1 MRSHEILFEVG
12 LSLCLILEFSSK
24 FVLGYMEEANSLFA
38 RSRGPD
44 ASNWALNEE
53 IENCLVEIQ
62 SLCDKHRASVEMQD
76 ELLRLLFGGLGISKG
91 KQPAYAPKKSLASLL
106 VQKPSNWDGQLNGR
120 HIPSNWSQLMEFYK
134 DLGMVPLQE
143 WKLCLGNDD
152 HPHAPHI
159 MEPSL
164 EDERQENDAYKC
176 CCTDMHIPRLLRRDC
191 EHCCQRCPLCRKK
204 RKDVMSF
211 HFIPLMGQLKLLCRS
226 ETICWD
232 FLKMWRAKEAWLN
245 NIPSMHPEYI
255 YEFWHGEKLRIF
267 QDFWNPL
274 KEWETPVICED
285 PKCKRAHMAFP
296 KELMCTQLQ
305 KSWCPE
311 QGYYFF
317 RCSKCGKQQ
326 RAKKSFVKGDPRN
339 FALLLHWD
347 GFQAASTT
355 QKDSA
360 VVEIVVLNGGK
371 GSFVGSIPVLFLPLS
386 HKDLQKKHG
395 DVLSSFLSPL
405 ISELESS
412 FLNGFEVNYA
422 VDKNRIC
429 DVLHDE
435 PTRLRCML
443 MMCTGDHPAQCKLG
457 QVKDGGMAFCRRD
470 KAKAELIRDV
480 NGTQRYVYNNN
491 RYQGRYPPPKRNVDE
506 LWHALKMSKRC
517 LTKEK
522 AEDTLRD
529 GGLAGESVLWRLYH
543 LYAFDISKDLVFDVM
558 HILSLNLFQKYI
570 KHLMSSTSTQV
581 KRRIDIAINEVAQAI
596 PKPILHGG
604 RWPKNA
610 SVHFKMFKAEECQKF
625 IQWCLPHI
633 LNVVD
638 GISEKDI
645 QLGMLL
651 VDISHMFFD
660 CSRKQGWTQEYI
672 DVCRSLLLS
681 WRILSEEYYGA
692 NSSPLEHVAGNGE
705 ILDDVIRH
713 ASHDVTWC
721 FSHER
726 NVSGYLSISTNN
738 KSNELSYSK
747 FHSRI
752 LCTQLYKQLH
762 LEKDGLTASTRDMLV
777 VHSCLLL
784 PEGVSYVDR
793 VTCFEMH
800 KNCAFHTSSE
810 KKAND
815 VWDACH
821 RATPCQCQMMISR
834 KGVLVGPKRPK
845 LLDLDAAETKG
856 MVDFWLKKDAHLF
869 SPDDIQSTARF
880 YSKVF
885 LNNVKYTTGEFVV
898 FQGSLLSESQEICF
912 RGCLKKI
919 FAHEQRGNVNV
930 FVVIEYLLDNSDAFD
945 EISGMHIIDKC
956 QNRCYNVTV
965 EPIECIQHKFF
976 WLCTSGDDK
985 EVLYETIGFD
995 VRKRLLLPGKV
1006 GCIPPWLEKD
1016 DLGRMRDLEKLG
1028 WIGNMSIKSFKKVV
1042 GHGIIAEKYGSRSQ
1056 CVSSDSI
1063 IKK

>member
-1 MRSHEILFEVG
+1 MRSHEILFETG

-24 FVLGYMEEANSLFA
+24 FVLGFMEEANSLFA

-62 SLCDKHRASVEMQD
+62 SLCDKHRASFEMQD

-91 KQPAYAPKKSLASLL
+91 KQPASSPKKSLASLL
-106 VQKPSNWDGQLNGR
+106 VQKPSDWDGQLNGR
-120 HIPSNWSQLMEFYK
+120 CIPSNWSQLMEFYK
-134 DLGMVPLQE
+134 DLTLVPLQE

-152 HPHAPHI
+152 HPHAPHV

-164 EDERQENDAYKC
+164 EDERQENDEYKC
-176 CCTDMHIPRLLRRDC
+176 YCTDMHIPRLLRRDC
-191 EHCCQRCPLCRKK
+191 EHCFQRCPLCRKK
-204 RKDVMSF
+204 SKDVMSF
-211 HFIPLMGQLKLLCRS
+211 HFIPS
-226 ETICWD
+226 
-232 FLKMWRAKEAWLN
+232 
-245 NIPSMHPEYI
+245 
-255 YEFWHGEKLRIF
+255 
-267 QDFWNPL
+267 
-274 KEWETPVICED
+274 V
-285 PKCKRAHMAFP
+285 
-296 KELMCTQLQ
+296 
-305 KSWCPE
+305 
-311 QGYYFF
+311 
-317 RCSKCGKQQ
+317 
-326 RAKKSFVKGDPRN
+326 
-339 FALLLHWD
+339 
-347 GFQAASTT
+347 
-355 QKDSA
+355 
-360 VVEIVVLNGGK
+360 
-371 GSFVGSIPVLFLPLS
+371 GSIVGSIPVLFLPLS
-386 HKDLQKKHG
+386 HKDLQKKLG

-412 FLNGFEVNYA
+412 LLNGFEVNYS

-491 RYQGRYPPPKRNVDE
+491 RFQGRYPPPKRNVDE

-558 HILSLNLFQKYI
+558 HVLFLNLFQKYI
-570 KHLMSSTSTQV
+570 KHLMSFTSTQV
-581 KRRIDIAINEVAQAI
+581 KRRIYIAINEVAQAI
-596 PKPILHGG
+596 PKPILHGW

-660 CSRKQGWTQEYI
+660 CSRKQGWTHEYI
-672 DVCRSLLLS
+672 DVCRFLLLS

-784 PEGVSYVDR
+784 PEDVSYVDR
-793 VTCFEMH
+793 ETCFETH
-800 KNCAFHTSSE
+800 KNCAFHTSLE
-810 KKAND
+810 KKANE

-834 KGVLVGPKRPK
+834 KGVLAGPKRPK
-845 LLDLDAAETKG
+845 LLDLDAVETNG
-856 MVDFWLKKDAHLF
+856 MVDFWLKKDAHLY
-869 SPDDIQSTARF
+869 SLDDIQSTARF

-885 LNNVKYTTGEFVV
+885 LNNVKYTIGEFVV
-898 FQGSLLSESQEICF
+898 FQSSLLSKSQEICF

-919 FAHEQRGNVNV
+919 FAHEQQGNVSV

-945 EISGMHIIDKC
+945 EISGMHIIDKS
-956 QNRCYNVTV
+956 QNKCYNVTV

-985 EVLYETIGFD
+985 EVHYETSGFD
-995 VRKRLLLPGKV
+995 VRKRLLLLGKV

-1016 DLGRMRDLEKLG
+1016 DVVLAKCSES
-1028 WIGNMSIKSFKKVV
+1028 SICD
-1042 GHGIIAEKYGSRSQ
+1042 AM
-1056 CVSSDSI
+1056 SDSVRLSWEVQRAPAVWPDHRHNLQCAMPAVTQAKEDLHSGAVHSQAPARAGVRAARGGAGGI
-1063 IKK
+1063 GGRHASSGHWALRERDDQSRDHATAAVRGQHACRRRESAQTSEGDRS

>member
-38 RSRGPD
+38 RSREPD

-106 VQKPSNWDGQLNGR
+106 VQKPSDWDGQLNGR

-191 EHCCQRCPLCRKK
+191 EHCCQRC
-204 RKDVMSF
+204 
-211 HFIPLMGQLKLLCRS
+211 
-226 ETICWD
+226 
-232 FLKMWRAKEAWLN
+232 
-245 NIPSMHPEYI
+245 
-255 YEFWHGEKLRIF
+255 
-267 QDFWNPL
+267 
-274 KEWETPVICED
+274 
-285 PKCKRAHMAFP
+285 
-296 KELMCTQLQ
+296 
-305 KSWCPE
+305 
-311 QGYYFF
+311 
-317 RCSKCGKQQ
+317 SKCGKQQ

-371 GSFVGSIPVLFLPLS
+371 GSFVESIPVLFLPLS

-422 VDKNRIC
+422 VDKNIIC

-558 HILSLNLFQKYI
+558 HILSLNLFQ
-570 KHLMSSTSTQV
+570 
-581 KRRIDIAINEVAQAI
+581 N
-596 PKPILHGG
+596 
-604 RWPKNA
+604 
-610 SVHFKMFKAEECQKF
+610 
-625 IQWCLPHI
+625 
-633 LNVVD
+633 
-638 GISEKDI
+638 EKDI

-681 WRILSEEYYGA
+681 WSILSEEYYGA

-985 EVLYETIGFD
+985 EVLYETSGFD

-1016 DLGRMRDLEKLG
+1016 DVVLAKCSESSICDAIVRDVDIHDKRALLAWKDERLGEAWVDWKHVYKILQEGGRA
-1028 WIGNMSIKSFKKVV
+1028 WNNS
-1042 GHGIIAEKYGSRSQ
+1042 
-1056 CVSSDSI
+1056 
-1063 IKK
+1063 

>member
-1 MRSHEILFEVG
+1 MGVAMADEQSRGAALGRISAGGAPSTLEC
-12 LSLCLILEFSSK
+12 LSLLCQLLEATITLLYLRFHASPSTCLFLSPHEASHRGGLLMLNLECACPRSPSSPSAHTRPTAPCTLFDHNAAK
-24 FVLGYMEEANSLFA
+24 AAPPSRLISCSPPFLTLTALQLIMQALHVGVQESKKSSTGSMEEANAFFGRSA
-38 RSRGPD
+38 RPD
-44 ASNWALNEE
+44 VSNWVLNEE

-91 KQPAYAPKKSLASLL
+91 KQPTCALKRSLASLL
-106 VQKPSNWDGQLNGR
+106 VQKPSDWDGQLNGR

-134 DLGMVPLQE
+134 GNGM
-143 WKLCLGNDD
+143 
-152 HPHAPHI
+152 
-159 MEPSL
+159 
-164 EDERQENDAYKC
+164 
-176 CCTDMHIPRLLRRDC
+176 
-191 EHCCQRCPLCRKK
+191 
-204 RKDVMSF
+204 
-211 HFIPLMGQLKLLCRS
+211 
-226 ETICWD
+226 
-232 FLKMWRAKEAWLN
+232 
-245 NIPSMHPEYI
+245 
-255 YEFWHGEKLRIF
+255 
-267 QDFWNPL
+267 
-274 KEWETPVICED
+274 
-285 PKCKRAHMAFP
+285 
-296 KELMCTQLQ
+296 
-305 KSWCPE
+305 
-311 QGYYFF
+311 
-317 RCSKCGKQQ
+317 
-326 RAKKSFVKGDPRN
+326 GDPRN
-339 FALLLHWD
+339 LALLLHWD

-360 VVEIVVLNGGK
+360 VVEINILTGGK
-371 GSFVGSIPVLFLPLS
+371 GSIVGSIPVLFLPLS

-429 DVLHDE
+429 DGLHDE
-435 PTRLRCML
+435 PTKLRCML
-443 MMCTGDHPAQCKLG
+443 MLCTGDHPAQCKLG

-470 KAKAELIRDV
+470 KAKAELVRDV

-491 RYQGRYPPPKRNVDE
+491 RFQGRYPPPKRNVDE
-506 LWHALKMSKRC
+506 LWHALKMAKRC
-517 LTKEK
+517 TTKEK

-558 HILSLNLFQKYI
+558 HVLSLNLFQKYI
-570 KHLMSSTSTQV
+570 KHLMSSASTQV
-581 KRRIDIAINEVAQAI
+581 KRRINIAINEVAQSI

-638 GISEKDI
+638 GINEEDI
-645 QLGMLL
+645 QLGTLL

-660 CSRKQGWTQEYI
+660 VTRKQGWTQEYI
-672 DVCRSLLLS
+672 EVCRSLLLS

-705 ILDDVIRH
+705 ILDDIIRH
-713 ASHDVTWC
+713 GSHDVTWC

-726 NVSGYLSISTNN
+726 NVSGYLSIRTNN

-762 LEKDGLTASTRDMLV
+762 LEKDGLTSSTRDMLV

-784 PEGVSYVDR
+784 PEGVSYVER
-793 VTCFEMH
+793 ETCFEAH

-810 KKAND
+810 KKANE

-821 RATPCQCQMMISR
+821 RATPCQCLTMMSR

-845 LLDLDAAETKG
+845 LLDLNAVEVKG
-856 MVDFWLKKDAHLF
+856 MIDFWLKKDVHLF
-869 SPDDIQSTARF
+869 SFDDIQPTARF

-885 LNNVKYTTGEFVV
+885 LNNVKYSTGEFIV
-898 FQGSLLSESQEICF
+898 FQSSLLSENQEIF

-930 FVVIEYLLDNSDAFD
+930 FVVIEYLLDNPDAFD
-945 EISGMHIIDKC
+945 EISGMHVIDKS
-956 QNRCYNVTV
+956 QNRCCSMIV

-985 EVLYETIGFD
+985 EVLYETSGFD

-1006 GCIPPWLEKD
+1006 GCIPPWLEKGD
-1016 DLGRMRDLEKLG
+1016 VVLAKCSESSICDAIVRDVDHTHDKRALLAWKDEGLKEA
-1028 WIGNMSIKSFKKVV
+1028 WVDWKCVYKVLQE
-1042 GHGIIAEKYGSRSQ
+1042 GARACNFG
-1056 CVSSDSI
+1056 
-1063 IKK
+1063 